1 MHPQWTNFNFGG
13 NKFWFSQI
21 KFVSLVRSG
30 PYAALHTSCFTPHLP
45 VCFFLRRCKP
55 FPNDCFV
62 SCMFPRHLERI
73 FFVSWY
79 LRIYFS
85 LFVGQYIFVKFV
97 FLFHKNLLLLHMLS
111 RRIWVKRALATS
123 TRLQCKETTSN
134 RFHLFK
140 VFLMSMLS
148 PSYLFYA
155 RELWF
160 LWLPENLILFHLQKW
175 TDWRARKRNS
185 RTVLL
190 GALDSR
196 FFLRIWLFVL
206 FSRKTG
212 KYHLACLNASWLD
225 RWSI

>member
-45 VCFFLRRCKP
+45 VRRCKP
-55 FPNDCFV
+55 FPYDCFV
-62 SCMFPRHLERI
+62 SCMFPRHLKRI

-97 FLFHKNLLLLHMLS
+97 FLFLKNLLFLHMLS

-134 RFHLFK
+134 QFHLFK

-148 PSYLFYA
+148 PSCLFYA
-155 RELWF
+155 RKLWF

-175 TDWRARKRNS
+175 TDWCARKRNS

-196 FFLRIWLFVL
+196 FFSEFGFLYYFPEKLANITLRV
-206 FSRKTG
+206 
-212 KYHLACLNASWLD
+212 
-225 RWSI
+225 

>member
-13 NKFWFSQI
+13 NKFWF
-21 KFVSLVRSG
+21 SLVRSG

-45 VCFFLRRCKP
+45 VRRCKP
-55 FPNDCFV
+55 FPYDCFV
-62 SCMFPRHLERI
+62 SCMFPRHLKRI

-85 LFVGQYIFVKFV
+85 RFIGQYIFVKFV

-111 RRIWVKRALATS
+111 RRIWVKRALSPS

-134 RFHLFK
+134 WFHLFK

-155 RELWF
+155 RKLWF

-175 TDWRARKRNS
+175 TDWCARKRNS

-190 GALDSR
+190 VALDSR
-196 FFLRIWLFVL
+196 FFSEFGFLYYFPEKLANITLRV
-206 FSRKTG
+206 
-212 KYHLACLNASWLD
+212 
-225 RWSI
+225 